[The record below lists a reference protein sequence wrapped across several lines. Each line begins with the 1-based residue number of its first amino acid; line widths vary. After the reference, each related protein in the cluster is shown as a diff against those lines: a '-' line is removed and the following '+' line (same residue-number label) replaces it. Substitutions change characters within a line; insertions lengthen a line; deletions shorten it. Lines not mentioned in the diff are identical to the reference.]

1 MYQLSREREGGDR
14 VIIDMSHVSFSRQD
28 LVPKCILFPWLV
40 SGKPVLYKHH
50 SKVVC
55 TLQLATLIN
64 THNLVKMSN

>member
-40 SGKPVLYKHH
+40 SGKPVLYKQTPF
-50 SKVVC
+50 KGC
-55 TLQLATLIN
+55 MYLATCN
-64 THNLVKMSN
+64 FN

>member
-40 SGKPVLYKHH
+40 SGKPVLYN
-50 SKVVC
+50 
-55 TLQLATLIN
+55 I
-64 THNLVKMSN
+64 